1 MHTLTELLLKL
12 VDAVNIKCF
21 VGYISIRYYHDDS

>member
-21 VGYISIRYYHDDS
+21 VGYISIRYYHDGS